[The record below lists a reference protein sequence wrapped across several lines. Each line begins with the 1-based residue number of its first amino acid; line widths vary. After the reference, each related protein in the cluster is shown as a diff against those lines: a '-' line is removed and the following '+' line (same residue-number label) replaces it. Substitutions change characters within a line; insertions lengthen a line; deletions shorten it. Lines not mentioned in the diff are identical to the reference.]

1 LGGWLRAAAEMTP
14 VLFLLVLAASAA
26 SGEEQ
31 PPTPDP
37 AVPAALAALLRRVDA
52 ELHLLQ
58 VETNDAA
65 LRGRDVYLERAS
77 LEVGRYYRNVSESD
91 ASNASMTQLLGHY
104 RFFYADAPPGF
115 ADARALSL
123 PLREANDTLALLQ
136 RARAALAASPTR
148 PRLPSRDVRAAT
160 VCDGY
165 LCNSAGQ
172 PVIPTGFN
180 VWAFPKSTG
189 PFAEAVAGINV
200 VTTGLGVDRLQAN
213 LTIEPDFV
221 EQLRAE
227 LDAAAAKNISVH
239 TLGFGSVPRWAE
251 KKVRRLHGGLC
262 SLRPMFPSSHNFRAE
277 PGVVP
282 RWQWPGIISGNFSQH
297 GVKFDISSPGVP
309 ILMRAG
315 IEQIFATGLGCHPAL
330 RGFILGN
337 EVSFMHS
344 GTPAMLKSYRGWL
357 QQRYDRQ
364 QQGGGGIRRL
374 NAAWGTSF
382 ESFEDIPGQPTKPQ
396 GPVTRGGQAAEWLD
410 WNTFNNGRVT
420 AMYSLMATAIRDA
433 AAADPRCAN
442 RPPPMTTLKLQD
454 GNEFNGLRAKGIDR
468 SALVSVLT
476 FNGCDSGIASNRGL
490 DSRGQLNPKAR
501 VMNRTQGQPPALC
514 LWRNSGA
521 IFPRT
526 Q

>member
-1 LGGWLRAAAEMTP
+1 MAGMTP
-14 VLFLLVLAASAA
+14 ALLLLVLASVA

-37 AVPAALAALLRRVDA
+37 AAPAALAALLRRVDA

-65 LRGRDVYLERAS
+65 LQGREVYLERAS
-77 LEVGRYYRNVSESD
+77 LEIGRYYRNVSESD

-123 PLREANDTLALLQ
+123 PLREANGTLALLQ
-136 RARAALAASPTR
+136 RARAALAASPAR

-180 VWAFPKSTG
+180 VWAFPKATG

-213 LTIEPDFV
+213 LTIESDFV

-251 KKVRRLHGGLC
+251 MKVRRLHDGLC
-262 SLRPMFPSSHNFRAE
+262 SRRSMFLRLHNVRAE
-277 PGVVP
+277 PGVV
-282 RWQWPGIISGNFSQH
+282 
-297 GVKFDISSPGVP
+297 
-309 ILMRAG
+309 A
-315 IEQIFATGLGCHPAL
+315 
-330 RGFILGN
+330 
-337 EVSFMHS
+337 
-344 GTPAMLKSYRGWL
+344 
-357 QQRYDRQ
+357 
-364 QQGGGGIRRL
+364 
-374 NAAWGTSF
+374 
-382 ESFEDIPGQPTKPQ
+382 
-396 GPVTRGGQAAEWLD
+396 
-410 WNTFNNGRVT
+410 
-420 AMYSLMATAIRDA
+420 
-433 AAADPRCAN
+433 RC
-442 RPPPMTTLKLQD
+442 
-454 GNEFNGLRAKGIDR
+454 
-468 SALVSVLT
+468 
-476 FNGCDSGIASNRGL
+476 
-490 DSRGQLNPKAR
+490 
-501 VMNRTQGQPPALC
+501 
-514 LWRNSGA
+514 
-521 IFPRT
+521 
-526 Q
+526 